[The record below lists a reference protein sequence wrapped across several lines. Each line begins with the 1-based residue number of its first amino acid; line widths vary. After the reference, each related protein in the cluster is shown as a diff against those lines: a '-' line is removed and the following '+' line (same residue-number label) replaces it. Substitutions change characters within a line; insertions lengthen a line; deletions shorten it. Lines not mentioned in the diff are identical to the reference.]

1 MQPADRDFQSPVIDH
16 RDAEQGAVQM
26 KPRHL
31 LAVRPQASRRH
42 LFGVL
47 SNGGDI
53 DRTRGPVG
61 EVAALGEDQ
70 RIDGARE
77 VIEGVGKIRVD
88 LDRGDA
94 WEFGILAADRARVE

>member
-1 MQPADRDFQSPVIDH
+1 
-16 RDAEQGAVQM
+16 M

-31 LAVRPQASRRH
+31 LAISPQASRRD

-47 SNGGDI
+47 SDGGDI

-61 EVAALGEDQ
+61 EVAALGDDQ
-70 RIDGARE
+70 GIDGARE
-77 VIEGVGKIRVD
+77 VIEGVGKIRGG

-94 WEFGILAADRARVE
+94 